1 MVTNPVSLGR
11 VRMKP
16 LFQKLHSVTQQVT
29 LTQMYGKHSLE
40 IGKNKINLHYFPDLC
55 AIRGVLVI

>member
-1 MVTNPVSLGR
+1 
-11 VRMKP
+11 MKP